1 MAVLVTGG
9 AGYIGSHTVRRLR
22 EAGIDTVVLDTLER
36 GRAEA
41 LLGAPLVVGS
51 IADESLVAEVC
62 REHSI
67 TAVIHFAAHKSVG
80 ESMVN
85 PGPYWTNNVQGTVHL
100 IEGML
105 AADVRTIV
113 FSSSAAVYGSPEQVP
128 ITEQA
133 PIRPENVYAE
143 TKAMMERVIE
153 WYGVTSGLTW
163 ASLRYFNAA
172 GASAD
177 GVIGEDWSST
187 TNLVPLVMRAALTDA
202 GPVDVFGTDFDT
214 PDGSGVRDYIHVE
227 DLAEAHL
234 SALRHLEDG
243 GENLTVNL
251 GTGTGTSVLEILSM
265 TAEVHGA
272 EVPHRLAERRI
283 GDPAT
288 VYADSTRAATELG
301 WTATRDLRDIITS
314 AYAWHSRSDVLQK
327 P

>member
-9 AGYIGSHTVRRLR
+9 AGYIGSHAVRRLR

-314 AYAWHSRSDVLQK
+314 AYAWHSRT
-327 P
+327 

>member
-67 TAVIHFAAHKSVG
+67 TAIIHFAAHKSVG

-153 WYGVTSGLTW
+153 WYGVASGLTW

-234 SALRHLEDG
+234 SALRHLEGG

-314 AYAWHSRSDVLQK
+314 AYAWHSRT
-327 P
+327 

>member
-133 PIRPENVYAE
+133 PVRPENVYAE
-143 TKAMMERVIE
+143 TKAMMERIIE

-177 GVIGEDWSST
+177 SVIGEDWSST

-234 SALRHLEDG
+234 SALRYLEG
-243 GENLTVNL
+243 GGGNLTVNL

-265 TAEVHGA
+265 TAEIHGA

-314 AYAWHSRSDVLQK
+314 AYAWHSRT
-327 P
+327 

>member
-22 EAGIDTVVLDTLER
+22 EAGVDTVVLDTLER

-113 FSSSAAVYGSPEQVP
+113 FSSSAAVYGSPEHVP

-177 GVIGEDWSST
+177 SVIGEDWSST

-234 SALRHLEDG
+234 SALQYLEGG

-314 AYAWHSRSDVLQK
+314 AYAWHRQG
-327 P
+327 

>member
-314 AYAWHSRSDVLQK
+314 AYAWHRQG
-327 P
+327 

>member
-9 AGYIGSHTVRRLR
+9 AGYIGSHTIRRLR

-301 WTATRDLRDIITS
+301 WKATRDLRDIITS
-314 AYAWHSRSDVLQK
+314 AYAWHSRT
-327 P
+327 

>member
-1 MAVLVTGG
+1 
-9 AGYIGSHTVRRLR
+9 
-22 EAGIDTVVLDTLER
+22 
-36 GRAEA
+36 
-41 LLGAPLVVGS
+41 
-51 IADESLVAEVC
+51 
-62 REHSI
+62 
-67 TAVIHFAAHKSVG
+67 
-80 ESMVN
+80 
-85 PGPYWTNNVQGTVHL
+85 VQGTVHL

-177 GVIGEDWSST
+177 SVIGEDWSST

-214 PDGSGVRDYIHVE
+214 PDGSGIRDYIHVE

-234 SALRHLEDG
+234 SALRYLEG
-243 GENLTVNL
+243 GGANLTVNL

-272 EVPHRLAERRI
+272 EVPHRLVERRI

-301 WTATRDLRDIITS
+301 WTATRDLRDIISS
-314 AYAWHSRSDVLQK
+314 AYAWHRQG
-327 P
+327 

>member
-22 EAGIDTVVLDTLER
+22 EAGVDTVVLDTLER

-177 GVIGEDWSST
+177 SVIGEDWSST

-234 SALRHLEDG
+234 SALRYLEG
-243 GENLTVNL
+243 GGANLTVNL

-265 TAEVHGA
+265 TAEVHGT

-301 WTATRDLRDIITS
+301 WTATRDLRDIISS
-314 AYAWHSRSDVLQK
+314 AYAWHRQG
-327 P
+327 

>member
-288 VYADSTRAATELG
+288 IYADSTRAATELG
-301 WTATRDLRDIITS
+301 GTATRDLRDIITS
-314 AYAWHSRSDVLQK
+314 AYAWHRQG
-327 P
+327 

>member
-22 EAGIDTVVLDTLER
+22 EAGVDTVVLDTLER

-41 LLGAPLVVGS
+41 LLGAPLVIGS

-177 GVIGEDWSST
+177 SVIGEDWSST
-187 TNLVPLVMRAALTDA
+187 TNLVPLVIRAALTDA

-234 SALRHLEDG
+234 SALRYLEG
-243 GENLTVNL
+243 GGANLTVNL

-301 WTATRDLRDIITS
+301 WTATRDLRDIISS
-314 AYAWHSRSDVLQK
+314 AYAWHRQG
-327 P
+327 

>member
-51 IADESLVAEVC
+51 IVDESLVAEVC

-314 AYAWHSRSDVLQK
+314 AYAWHSRT
-327 P
+327 

>member
-22 EAGIDTVVLDTLER
+22 EAGIDTVVLDTFER

-314 AYAWHSRSDVLQK
+314 AYAWHSRT
-327 P
+327 

>member
-85 PGPYWTNNVQGTVHL
+85 PGPYWTNNVQGTVQL

-314 AYAWHSRSDVLQK
+314 AYAWHSRT
-327 P
+327 

>member
-80 ESMVN
+80 DSMVN

-314 AYAWHSRSDVLQK
+314 AYAWHSRGGTI
-327 P
+327 

>member
-22 EAGIDTVVLDTLER
+22 EAGVDTVVLDTLER

-143 TKAMMERVIE
+143 TKAMMERIIE

-177 GVIGEDWSST
+177 SVIGEDWSST

-234 SALRHLEDG
+234 SALRYLEDG

-288 VYADSTRAATELG
+288 VYADSTRAATKLG

-314 AYAWHSRSDVLQK
+314 AYAWHSRT
-327 P
+327 